1 MSFIE
6 NCKSFVKEFIEEK
19 DCNVCYLS
27 VQNPICKKVFSGTK
41 LKILDLKNN
50 LNPLAPF
57 LDLISEKNPSV
68 RLVRETVA
76 PFHAEIFLSYFKNGV
91 VNENFDIVTDD
102 NVNYERNIFISEI
115 IEFIKKICTE
125 NYLVL
130 NSQLLSPESC
140 RIIRILEKTPTL
152 GKFIFCFDPDDF
164 SPKNDAFS
172 ELYENAREK
181 KQYLQYYDDSIAEA
195 RKNVIQKNEK
205 KSEKIKFEKYY
216 NALKNYRTFLF
227 EDSGIYALSSVSRK
241 IDKMR
246 LTERQKNL
254 LSYEIALF
262 HYYSNRIDEATLEL
276 NKITLECPDEDL
288 KAAAMFFLS
297 KAYSQKKMNKI
308 AFKYALLLERM
319 LSKKKNSPFY
329 AFAVMQEYF
338 CVPRFN
344 HKFLEKRYF
353 DALKILKK
361 QNLLNNYI
369 QTALNVPNF
378 FIEDKKI
385 LETKILPIVENCIKI
400 SRKSRNNL
408 NLSNALQWKGIVFSR
423 LGKSYESSVFYGQSL
438 SLRSEINDPVYIIRI
453 RNGLSYEA
461 LIRSDYKKS
470 YTLLNE
476 YISHLDEISNY
487 RTIINT
493 LRNIAL
499 PLFYSRNFEAV
510 KKLFQFIANLIRLF
524 NLDDM
529 ANNSF
534 LPEFNDMQIFRTF
547 VDFELGNLD
556 RARISLYN
564 IENNSGN
571 ISDEL
576 YILLYFLESAY
587 LLLHG
592 ETRRSFEILDES
604 LPPVQEIQPYQG
616 HIIVFVL
623 YEFALLLKNKGF
635 LQDSQ
640 RYFDL
645 GFKIASQMNL
655 SYFTKNKE
663 NFTLQEY
670 VENHE
675 IFEPIKIDIEKIR
688 KRTNKDSLVN
698 QVHQKLEDYRFLN
711 KIMEDSTENLSLKTF
726 IEKIIQSLFDYSF
739 ADSVFFAEKDGNR
752 WKRLD
757 SVSRVKETFPTAKTW
772 DYCQEISARAMNN
785 WLVFDEEMNSYF
797 VVIEKF
803 GYTLGIII
811 SFGMEKS
818 ISPESLNI
826 LNIAI
831 SDIQAKYIILKQ
843 NSALQ
848 QISDTDELTRIYNR
862 RALLEYIDGQN
873 LRLKRYGTS
882 ESSTE
887 AMAFAFIDMDNF
899 KFYNDTYGHKTG
911 DFLLREFA
919 ALLSKSL
926 RKVDFVCRY
935 GGDEFVV
942 VIQKVSCQQAE
953 KILGNIHRK
962 LKEDEYFIPR
972 LEKFLGKKL
981 DVPSDRLLGFSAG
994 ICSSS
999 DIASGDSLRTA
1010 IDFADKAL
1018 YFSKKTKKGSTTIF
1032 GNIREK
1038 L

>member
-6 NCKSFVKEFIEEK
+6 NCRSFVKEFLEEK

-27 VQNPICKKVFSGTK
+27 LQDSICKKVFSGTK
-41 LKILDLKNN
+41 LKILNLKNN
-50 LNPLAPF
+50 INPLAPF
-57 LDLISEKNPSV
+57 LDLISEKNPPAK
-68 RLVRETVA
+68 LVRETVV

-91 VNENFDIVTDD
+91 VNENYDVVTDD

-140 RIIRILEKTPTL
+140 RIIKILEKTKTL

-164 SPKNDAFS
+164 SPENDAFS
-172 ELYENAREK
+172 KLYEYARERK
-181 KQYLQYYDDSIAEA
+181 EYLQYYDDSLAEA
-195 RKNVIQKNEK
+195 KKNENSRNAK

-227 EDSGIYALSSVSRK
+227 EDSGIYVLNQVSKK

-262 HYYSNRIDEATLEL
+262 HYYSNRIDEATLEF
-276 NKITLECPDEDL
+276 NKIVLECQDEDL
-288 KAAAMFFLS
+288 KAAAMFYLS
-297 KAYSQKKMNKI
+297 KAYSQKKMNKV

-319 LSKKKNSPFY
+319 LLKKKNSPFY

-338 CVPRFN
+338 SVPRFN
-344 HKFLEKRYF
+344 QKFLEKRYF

-385 LETKILPIVENCIKI
+385 LETKILPIIENCIKI
-400 SRKSRNNL
+400 SKKTRNNL
-408 NLSNALQWKGIVFSR
+408 NLSNALQWKGIIFSR
-423 LGKSYESSVFYGQSL
+423 LGKSCESSVFYDQSL
-438 SLRSEINDPVYIIRI
+438 SLRSEINDPVYTIRI

-461 LIRSDYKKS
+461 LIRSEYKKA

-476 YISHLDEISNY
+476 YVSRLNEISNY

-499 PLFYSRNFEAV
+499 PLFYSRNFMAV
-510 KKLFQFIANLIRLF
+510 NKLFQFITNLIRLF

-534 LPEFNDMQIFRTF
+534 LPEFNDMQIYRTF
-547 VDFELGNLD
+547 VDFELGNFD
-556 RARISLYN
+556 RARMSLYN

-571 ISDEL
+571 VSDEL

-587 LLLHG
+587 LLIHG
-592 ETRRSFEILDES
+592 NLKQSFEILDDS
-604 LPPVQEIQPYQG
+604 LPPLQEIHPYQG
-616 HIIVFVL
+616 HLIVFVL
-623 YEFALLLKNKGF
+623 YEYAILLKTKGF
-635 LQDSQ
+635 EEDSQ
-640 RYFDL
+640 KYFDR
-645 GFKIASQMNL
+645 GFKIAKTLNL
-655 SYFTKNKE
+655 THYTKNRE
-663 NFTLQEY
+663 NFSLQEY
-670 VENHE
+670 IES
-675 IFEPIKIDIEKIR
+675 FEPFEPLKIDIEKIR
-688 KRTNKDSLVN
+688 KKTNKDSLVN

-711 KIMEDSTENLSLKTF
+711 KIMADTTENLSLEMF
-726 IEKIIQSLFDYSF
+726 IEKTIQALFDYSF
-739 ADSVFFAEKDGNR
+739 ADSVFFAEKNGNR

-757 SVSRVKETFPTAKTW
+757 SVSRIKENFPPAEVW
-772 DYCQEISARAMNN
+772 NNCQTLSVRAMNN
-785 WLVFDEEMNSYF
+785 WLIFDEKTNSYF

-811 SFGMEKS
+811 TYRHEKS
-818 ISPESLNI
+818 ISSESLNI

-848 QISDTDELTRIYNR
+848 QISDTDELTKIYNR
-862 RALLEYIDGQN
+862 RALLEYIDEQN
-873 LRLKRYGTS
+873 LKIKRYGTTGN
-882 ESSTE
+882 STK
-887 AMAFAFIDMDNF
+887 MLVFAFLDLDNF
-899 KFYNDTYGHKTG
+899 KFYNDNYGHKTG
-911 DFLLREFA
+911 DFLLKEFA
-919 ALLSKSL
+919 SVLSKSF

-935 GGDEFVV
+935 GGDEFIV
-942 VIQKVSCQQAE
+942 VIQKVTCAQAE
-953 KILGNIHRK
+953 KILENVHQK
-962 LKEDEYFIPR
+962 LKEEKYFIPKM
-972 LEKFLGKKL
+972 EKFLGKKI
-981 DVPSDRLLGFSAG
+981 DVPSDRLIGFSAG
-994 ICSSS
+994 LCSSS
-999 DIASGDSLRTA
+999 DIETGKSLRTA

-1018 YFSKKTKKGSTTIF
+1018 YFSKKNRKGSTTIF
-1032 GNIREK
+1032 ENIREK

>member
-1 MSFIE
+1 
-6 NCKSFVKEFIEEK
+6 
-19 DCNVCYLS
+19 
-27 VQNPICKKVFSGTK
+27 
-41 LKILDLKNN
+41 
-50 LNPLAPF
+50 
-57 LDLISEKNPSV
+57 
-68 RLVRETVA
+68 
-76 PFHAEIFLSYFKNGV
+76 
-91 VNENFDIVTDD
+91 
-102 NVNYERNIFISEI
+102 
-115 IEFIKKICTE
+115 
-125 NYLVL
+125 
-130 NSQLLSPESC
+130 
-140 RIIRILEKTPTL
+140 
-152 GKFIFCFDPDDF
+152 
-164 SPKNDAFS
+164 
-172 ELYENAREK
+172 
-181 KQYLQYYDDSIAEA
+181 
-195 RKNVIQKNEK
+195 
-205 KSEKIKFEKYY
+205 
-216 NALKNYRTFLF
+216 
-227 EDSGIYALSSVSRK
+227 
-241 IDKMR
+241 
-246 LTERQKNL
+246 
-254 LSYEIALF
+254 
-262 HYYSNRIDEATLEL
+262 
-276 NKITLECPDEDL
+276 
-288 KAAAMFFLS
+288 
-297 KAYSQKKMNKI
+297 MN
-308 AFKYALLLERM
+308 
-319 LSKKKNSPFY
+319 
-329 AFAVMQEYF
+329 
-338 CVPRFN
+338 
-344 HKFLEKRYF
+344 
-353 DALKILKK
+353 
-361 QNLLNNYI
+361 
-369 QTALNVPNF
+369 
-378 FIEDKKI
+378 
-385 LETKILPIVENCIKI
+385 
-400 SRKSRNNL
+400 
-408 NLSNALQWKGIVFSR
+408 
-423 LGKSYESSVFYGQSL
+423 
-438 SLRSEINDPVYIIRI
+438 
-453 RNGLSYEA
+453 
-461 LIRSDYKKS
+461 
-470 YTLLNE
+470 
-476 YISHLDEISNY
+476 
-487 RTIINT
+487 
-493 LRNIAL
+493 
-499 PLFYSRNFEAV
+499 
-510 KKLFQFIANLIRLF
+510 KLFQFIANLIRLF

-576 YILLYFLESAY
+576 YVLLYFLESAY

-592 ETRRSFEILDES
+592 ETQRSFQILDES
-604 LPPVQEIQPYQG
+604 LPPAQEIHPYQG

-623 YEFALLLKNKGF
+623 YEFALLLRNKGL

-640 RYFDL
+640 RYFER
-645 GFKIASQMNL
+645 GFKIADQMNL
-655 SYFTKNKE
+655 SYFTRGRE
-663 NFTLQEY
+663 NFSLQEY
-670 VENHE
+670 AENHE
-675 IFEPIKIDIEKIR
+675 TFEPLKIDIEKIR

-726 IEKIIQSLFDYSF
+726 IEKITQSLFDYSF
-739 ADSVFFAEKDGNR
+739 ADSVFFAEKNGNR

-757 SVSRVKETFPTAKTW
+757 SVSRVKENFPTAKTW
-772 DYCQEISARAMNN
+772 NYCQKISARAMNN
-785 WLVFDEEMNSYF
+785 WLVFDEGMNSYF

-811 SFGMEKS
+811 TFGMEKS

-887 AMAFAFIDMDNF
+887 DMAFAFIDMDNF
-899 KFYNDTYGHKTG
+899 KFYNDNYGHKTG

-942 VIQKVSCQQAE
+942 VIQKVSCPQAE

-972 LEKFLGKKL
+972 LEKFLGKKI
-981 DVPSDRLLGFSAG
+981 DVPSDRLLGFSTG

-999 DIASGDSLRTA
+999 DIDSGASLRTA

-1032 GNIREK
+1032 KNIRER